1 MLGRCFL
8 FALAACSFAGCST
21 TAVPV
26 RYEAPASVAKAAAR
40 GASVTVGAF
49 QDGRQEPDKKW
60 IGAIRGGFGNPLK
73 VLHSDVEVADMVRTS
88 FVDGLAARG
97 VQAGSGTAANT
108 LTGRIVRLDCD
119 QYVRRE
125 ATVQIELSVQ
135 DTTGRTKFTRAY
147 AATKVDGSMM
157 TLSAGVFGSVEE
169 LRAVLER
176 TLRETVDKALDDS
189 AMRAALQI

>member
-1 MLGRCFL
+1 MLKRCL
-8 FALAACSFAGCST
+8 LLALAACWFAGCST

-26 RYEAPASVAKAAAR
+26 RYEAPVSAAKPAAT
-40 GASVTVGAF
+40 GSSVTVGAF

-60 IGAIRGGFGNPLK
+60 IGAIRGGFGNPIK
-73 VLHSDVEVADMVRTS
+73 TLHSDVDVSDMVRTS

-97 VQAGSGTAANT
+97 VNAGSGTGTNV

-135 DTTGRTKFTRAY
+135 DAAGRTTFTRAY

-157 TLSAGVFGSVEE
+157 TLSAGVFGSIEE
-169 LRAVLER
+169 LRAVMER
-176 TLRETVDKALDDS
+176 TLRETVDRALDDA